1 MNIIEPYVVYRRGQQ
16 NVVDAYFKSSIQEV
30 KSINPSHE
38 ESMGWNCVALSLL
51 YLQDNQQQNTL
62 LQTFNFKP

>member
-1 MNIIEPYVVYRRGQQ
+1 MCSCEIDSKGYKDYQMNIIEPYVVYRRGQQ

-38 ESMGWNCVALSLL
+38 ESMG
-51 YLQDNQQQNTL
+51 
-62 LQTFNFKP
+62 

>member
-1 MNIIEPYVVYRRGQQ
+1 
-16 NVVDAYFKSSIQEV
+16 V